1 MTKKQKNPARC
12 RKDARGFLQK
22 NQLDDTTTAAQRQ
35 RLLDWLRTSPITTCE
50 ARAILNI
57 LAPAAR
63 IFELRHQF
71 GHNIAMRWI
80 IDKDFFGRPHRIGEY
95 ALLSGKWKGDKK

>member
-1 MTKKQKNPARC
+1 MTKKTKSSARC
-12 RKDARGFLQK
+12 RKDVRSFLKQK
-22 NQLDDTTTAAQRQ
+22 QVYDTTTAQRQ

-57 LAPAAR
+57 LLPAAR

-80 IDKDFFGRPHRIGEY
+80 VDEDFFGRPHRIGEY